1 MKEGFDVGLEMS
13 GHESGLKNMLDHM
26 AHGGKVGLLALCC
39 TFLACTGLLLSHPRA
54 LQLAILG
61 IPSKPFPIDMD
72 RLVFKG
78 LTMKGIYGREMF
90 ETWYKMRNMLV
101 GGLAARLSPVI
112 THRYKFEEFQVRACV
127 HAGCRW
133 QVAHGMG

>member
-1 MKEGFDVGLEMS
+1 
-13 GHESGLKNMLDHM
+13 
-26 AHGGKVGLLALCC
+26 
-39 TFLACTGLLLSHPRA
+39 

-72 RLVFKG
+72 KLVFKG

-112 THRYKFEEFQVRACV
+112 THRYKFEEFQVCLLACRLALHACIMPFACV
-127 HAGCRW
+127 PLWSAEHVLTVDVVVSCTVAEYSLCMIQAGFDVMRSG
-133 QVAHGMG
+133 QSGKVVLDFE